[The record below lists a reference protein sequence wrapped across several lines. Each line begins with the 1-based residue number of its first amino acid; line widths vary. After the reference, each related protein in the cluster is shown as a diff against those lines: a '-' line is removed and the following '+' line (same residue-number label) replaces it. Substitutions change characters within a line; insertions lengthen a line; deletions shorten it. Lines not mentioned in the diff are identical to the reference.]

1 MIHYISK
8 QTSNTFIKE
17 YTSANIAT
25 TSILKVI
32 EYCKKQSIL
41 SIDTETEGLF
51 NHKNKIIMF
60 QIGDDKHQFVIDTR
74 GISLEPFKIILENP
88 NIIKV
93 LQNASF
99 DYKFL
104 RKEGI
109 MLNNIWDTQIAEMI
123 LTTGLN
129 KRNVSLQALCLKYLN
144 TELDK
149 TVRNQF
155 VNLNGLPF
163 TEKQITYGAKDVKY
177 LLQIRKQQLIELEN
191 YDLLN
196 CMKLENKFVDVLADI
211 EYNGFYV
218 DTNMWLKLGE
228 QNNSKLIA
236 AKKDL
241 DNYIIDN
248 NYTSFIDYQLDMFSE
263 NKKCLISWDSPMQ
276 VVKFLKVLGVE
287 TAIKDRKTGKIKD
300 TCEEKNI
307 GKYKKK
313 FPFLKL
319 YFKYKA
325 IAKEVSTYG
334 VNFLSNVNK
343 TTGRIHSNY
352 WQIISTGRISS
363 HNPNLQ
369 NIPAKVEKDGTQ
381 PFRECFRGY
390 KDNIL
395 LVADYSQ
402 QEPRVTADKC
412 KDPALIDFYL
422 TGDGDTHSMVSSKM
436 FSVIEGKEVII
447 KKGDPRRQIGK
458 VLNLKLDY
466 GGSAY
471 TVKDDLN
478 TTEEEAQVFINA
490 LIKAFP
496 EKRKYFDN
504 TFKKSLQ
511 QGYILIDEVTKRK
524 SFSEDFETLK
534 NYTDALDK
542 LNNNKA
548 DKAGFNWSEF
558 YKLKGKIQRNSQ
570 NYPIQGTSG
579 SMTKLAAIYLKREL
593 LKKELYGKVWIVNL
607 VHDEIV
613 VETSNDY
620 SEEVSKL
627 ITLCMEEAGKVFC
640 KTIPMIAETVKSKY
654 WTH

>member
-1 MIHYISK
+1 MVHYISK

-17 YTSANIAT
+17 YTSANIET

-74 GISLEPFKIILENP
+74 GISLKSFKIILENP

-144 TELDK
+144 IELDK

-155 VNLNGLPF
+155 INLNGLPF

-236 AKKDL
+236 AKKEL

-248 NYTSFIDYQLDMFSE
+248 DYNSFIDYQLDMFSE
-263 NKKCLISWDSPMQ
+263 DKKCLISWDSPMQ

-287 TAIKDRKTGKIKD
+287 TSIKDKKTGKIKD

-307 GKYKKK
+307 SKYKKK

-504 TFKKSLQ
+504 AFKKSLQ

-542 LNNNKA
+542 LNKNKA

-579 SMTKLAAIYLKREL
+579 SMTKLAAIYLKQEL
-593 LKKELYGKVWIVNL
+593 LKKEIYDKVWIVNL

-627 ITLCMEEAGKVFC
+627 ITLCMEKAGKVFC